1 MRRNTFMYIYINRS
15 YRLIAYIQMNILHLK
30 VVHDRKGN
38 DVLHL
43 HISKKIM
50 IFIAIL
56 APYMAMCLT
65 FYLWKEGKDSKRKV
79 FN

>member
-1 MRRNTFMYIYINRS
+1 
-15 YRLIAYIQMNILHLK
+15 MNILHLK

-65 FYLWKEGKDSKRKV
+65 FYLWKEGKHSKRKG